1 MNLFQQQS
9 RNRRET
15 WLLLAVFLLFFIVLG
30 AGFDLYYFGGAL
42 PVGTV
47 AAGAVGGIAAWQSYA
62 RGDRAVLASTHAR
75 AVVPSRLQEKVFAN
89 VVDEMAIAAG
99 LPAPRAYIVPDPDP
113 NAFATGRDPAH
124 ASIAVTEG
132 LLRVLTRE
140 ELQGVVAH
148 EMAHI
153 RNYDIRLMTVIAAL
167 MGAIALLSDWAA
179 RGRLRVRP
187 GDDSDGKARGAAAIV
202 FFVIW
207 ILAILLAPLI
217 SRLLAMAVSRSR
229 EYLADA
235 TGAQLTRNPMALASA
250 LEKLESAA
258 APTTAIS
265 RGSAHLCIADPLGRR
280 ANLRE
285 GWWADLF
292 ATHPPMYERINRLR
306 AMAYMRGR
314 PTPGPR
320 PGIGARRPA

>member
-1 MNLFQQQS
+1 MNLFEQQA
-9 RNRRET
+9 RNRRDT
-15 WLLLAVFLLFFIVLG
+15 WLLLALFLLFFAVLG
-30 AGFDLYYFGGAL
+30 AGFDLFYFGGAL
-42 PVGTV
+42 PIGTV
-47 AAGAVGGIAAWQSYA
+47 AALGVGGLAAWQGYA
-62 RGDRAVLASTHAR
+62 HGDRAVLASAHAR
-75 AVVPSRLQEKVFAN
+75 PVITARLDEKVFAN
-89 VVDEMAIAAG
+89 VVSEMAIAAG

-124 ASIAVTEG
+124 ASLAITEG
-132 LLRVLTRE
+132 LLRVLNRE
-140 ELQGVVAH
+140 ELQGVIAH

-153 RNYDIRLMTVIAAL
+153 RNYDIRLMTLIAAL
-167 MGAIALLSDWAA
+167 MGAVALLSDWAA
-179 RGRLRVRP
+179 RGRMRVKLD
-187 GDDSDGKARGAAAIV
+187 DDSDSKGSGAALVI

-207 ILAILLAPLI
+207 LLAILLAPLA

-250 LEKLESAA
+250 LEKIETAA
-258 APTTAIS
+258 APTLAVH

-292 ATHPPMYERINRLR
+292 ATHPPMPERINRLR
-306 AMAYMRGR
+306 AMAYMRAR
-314 PTPGPR
+314 PTPPR
-320 PGIGARRPA
+320 PDGGRRRG